1 MNQQISGAQDISY
14 ATSVPSKAGQVV
26 IRTVETLTGRNR
38 LLRMAQ
44 GYDSAVQQGEDF
56 WQVIARSYG
65 LRLDV
70 IGGSLDNIPKTG
82 PLILIAN
89 HPYGILDGLVLGN
102 ILSRTRGDFRFMA
115 HRVFCKSAELDRVIL
130 PINFDGTRE
139 AVQENLATRKT
150 ALSYLGQGG
159 AIGIFPGGTVSTAPR
174 PFARP
179 LDPRWRSF
187 TAKLIAKTNATV
199 VPVYFDG
206 ANSRLFQIASHL
218 NYTLRMSLLINEFR
232 RARKEPVR
240 LVVGEP
246 LKRSDLDV
254 YSKDARGMMDFLRES
269 TYSLSPKPVP
279 RGGYGFEFEDNHR

>member
-14 ATSVPSKAGQVV
+14 ASSVPSKAGQVV

-44 GYDSAVQQGEDF
+44 GYDSAVQRGEDF

-82 PLILIAN
+82 PLIMIAN

-102 ILSRTRGDFRFMA
+102 ILSQTRGDFRFMA

-130 PINFDGTRE
+130 PINFDGTKQ

-150 ALSYLGQGG
+150 ALNYLGQGG

-187 TAKLIAKTNATV
+187 TAKLIAKTDATV

>member
-70 IGGSLDNIPKTG
+70 IGGSLENIPKTG